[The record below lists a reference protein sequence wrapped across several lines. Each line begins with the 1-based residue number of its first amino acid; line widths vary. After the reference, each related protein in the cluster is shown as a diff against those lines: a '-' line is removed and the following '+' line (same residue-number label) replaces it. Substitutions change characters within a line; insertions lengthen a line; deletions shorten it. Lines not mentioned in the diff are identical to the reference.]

1 MWLFRFSDIIY
12 LYFLKATWVTCGFFV
27 PKNREE
33 NFMEV
38 VSSILMQSL
47 ILSIMVM
54 GVYISY
60 KILDFPDMSADGSFT
75 LGAAIVAVSLTK
87 GVSPITA
94 SIVALIGGLVAG
106 LLTGILNVKI
116 KISNLLSGILVMGI
130 LYSFNLRIMGKAN
143 IPIFSEKNIFYDF
156 NPLVIMLF
164 IVILIKILIDLFLKT
179 GLGYLLKGVGDN
191 SQMIKSLGIEVG
203 KIKILGLMLSNGLI
217 AFSGGIMAQYQGF
230 SDASMGIGT
239 LILGIASIIIGTSII
254 KRKSFIK
261 ETSMVIMGTIIYQ
274 GTIYLAMTLGL
285 TTVDLKMI
293 TSLIIIVFLALR
305 EIDNKYEEKSWRWI
319 KNVRNSKFIKKLS

>member
-1 MWLFRFSDIIY
+1 MGNMW
-12 LYFLKATWVTCGFFV
+12 FFV

-75 LGAAIVAVSLTK
+75 LGVAIVAVLLTK

-143 IPIFSEKNIFYDF
+143 IPIFSEKIYF
-156 NPLVIMLF
+156 M
-164 IVILIKILIDLFLKT
+164 ILIP
-179 GLGYLLKGVGDN
+179 
-191 SQMIKSLGIEVG
+191 
-203 KIKILGLMLSNGLI
+203 
-217 AFSGGIMAQYQGF
+217 
-230 SDASMGIGT
+230 
-239 LILGIASIIIGTSII
+239 
-254 KRKSFIK
+254 
-261 ETSMVIMGTIIYQ
+261 
-274 GTIYLAMTLGL
+274 
-285 TTVDLKMI
+285 
-293 TSLIIIVFLALR
+293 
-305 EIDNKYEEKSWRWI
+305 
-319 KNVRNSKFIKKLS
+319 